1 VQILPLGVNN
11 HAKHKLV
18 QEIFS
23 LVILL
28 FDLGEIR
35 DFLLFVG
42 ERESKK

>member
-1 VQILPLGVNN
+1 ML
-11 HAKHKLV
+11 KHKLV

-42 ERESKK
+42 ERESKE